1 MYSLYYESKMK
12 SGSTLL
18 IVLGVLVG
26 ALLLGAMWYV
36 GTQNSFIS
44 MRVDTEAKWSQVQ
57 NQYQRRYDLIP
68 NLVDSTKLYINY
80 ESKLLTDI
88 AQARTEWYKS
98 LSGQSTQS
106 QVDTQSQMDS
116 VLSRLMVIVTTENYP
131 ELKGNTL
138 VLALMDELAGTENRI
153 AVERMRYIQS
163 VQAYNTGIQMFPG
176 SIIAETMN
184 LQPIPNYQANI
195 NAQDAPKIIID

>member
-1 MYSLYYESKMK
+1 MK
-12 SGSTLL
+12 SGSTVL
-18 IVLGVLVG
+18 IVFGVLVG
-26 ALLLGAMWYV
+26 ALLIGAMWFV

-68 NLVDSTKLYINY
+68 RLVNSTKLYINY

-88 AQARTEWYKS
+88 TEARSQWGKS
-98 LSGQSTQS
+98 LATQPTQS
-106 QVDTQSQMDS
+106 QIDSQSQMDS
-116 VLSRLMVIVTTENYP
+116 VMSRLMVIVTSENYP
-131 ELKGNTL
+131 QLKADAL
-138 VLALMDELAGTENRI
+138 VKGLMDELSGTENRI

-163 VQAYNTGIQMFPG
+163 VQSYNTGIQMFPG
-176 SIIAETMN
+176 VIIADMMN

-195 NAQDAPKIIID
+195 NVQDAPKIIVD

>member
-1 MYSLYYESKMK
+1 MK
-12 SGSTLL
+12 SGSNLL
-18 IVLGVLVG
+18 IVLGVLVV
-26 ALLLGAMWYV
+26 ALLLGAMWFV

-68 NLVDSTKLYINY
+68 RLVNSTKLYINY

-88 AQARTEWYKS
+88 AKAREGWYKS
-98 LSGQSTQS
+98 MSGQPTQTQVDSQS
-106 QVDTQSQMDS
+106 QIDS
-116 VLSRLMVIVTTENYP
+116 VFSRLMVVVTTENYP
-131 ELKGNTL
+131 ELKTDKL
-138 VLALMDELAGTENRI
+138 VMALMDELAGTENRI

-176 SIIAETMN
+176 VIIADMMN
-184 LQPIPNYQANI
+184 LQPLPNYQANI
-195 NAQDAPKIIID
+195 NAQTAPNVPVG